1 MLLCTVSLPST
12 PHAKRPLICHCRL
25 ILSVLEFHVIGITQ
39 YVNFFS
45 KSFKHNMRFVHV
57 IARISSWVPFLLLS
71 SVFDVNI
78 AQFVYHFALDG
89 PKSCLEF
96 LSTLSKA
103 PLDSGRL
110 AFL

>member
-1 MLLCTVSLPST
+1 
-12 PHAKRPLICHCRL
+12 
-25 ILSVLEFHVIGITQ
+25 
-39 YVNFFS
+39 
-45 KSFKHNMRFVHV
+45 MRFVHV

-110 AFL
+110 AFFYEHVFPILLDRHLRVEFQEHLTGVQLTIKEMYSF